1 MMAGAGH
8 RDLGFALVLVVALL
22 ALLVLATY
30 GLSVVGQTAS
40 RLAEAD
46 RDRMLARQNALLAL
60 AVARGQLQAAAGPDE
75 RVTAMAGLVGVP
87 TQSSF
92 RHWCGVWRE
101 GAAAPEA
108 WLTSGAVAGG
118 MPGLAGARVVL
129 VGAGSVGNPT
139 DRTEQERVEA
149 GLIDLPG
156 ETAGAVAG
164 HLAYWVGDE
173 GVKVSAVVL
182 AHELQISGTSGTGLR
197 ANLRRL
203 VASSFAPD
211 AAGNE
216 RILAFEQLGLP
227 GTGIS
232 LTGSFHALTRSHRA
246 LPTTAGDGMV
256 GPDGYVVGVFNV
268 NTTSAEAWRALL
280 EFPDQMAPAF
290 GLSDAAARGAARRL
304 RDLLAARGTPLASV
318 DELIESGILPTAL
331 STASPKVKSPTASEM
346 LAEWRPILAVRSD
359 TFRIRAYGD
368 AINPATGAR
377 ESVAYC
383 EAIVQ
388 RTPEMIDGTL
398 GRRFVITYFRWLYP
412 DQI

>member
-1 MMAGAGH
+1 MRADAEH
-8 RDLGFALVLVVALL
+8 RGRGFALVLVVALL

-46 RDRMLARQNALLAL
+46 RDRVLARQNALLAL
-60 AVARGQLQAAAGPDE
+60 ALARGQLQAAAGPDE

-87 TQSSF
+87 TQSGF
-92 RHWCGVWRE
+92 RHWCGVWRN

-156 ETAGAVAG
+156 GTAGEVAG

-182 AHELQISGTSGTGLR
+182 AHELQVSGTSGTGLR

-203 VASSFAPD
+203 VDSSYAPD
-211 AAGNE
+211 AAANE
-216 RILAFEQLGLP
+216 HILAFEQLKLT

-246 LPTTAGDGMV
+246 LPGTAADGTAGA
-256 GPDGYVVGVFNV
+256 DGYVVGAFNV
-268 NTTSAEAWRALL
+268 NTTSEGAWRALL
-280 EFPDQMAPAF
+280 EFPDQTAPVF
-290 GLSDAAARGAARRL
+290 GLSGAAALSAARRL
-304 RDLLAARGTPLASV
+304 RELLTARGTPLMSV
-318 DELIESGILPTAL
+318 DELAESGILATAFA
-331 STASPKVKSPTASEM
+331 TASPKVKSPTASEV

-368 AINPATGAR
+368 AVNPVTGAR
-377 ESVAYC
+377 QSVAYC

-388 RTPEMIDGTL
+388 RTPELIDGTL
-398 GRRFVITYFRWLYP
+398 GRRFVVTYFRWLTP
-412 DQI
+412 EEV